1 MANLL
6 VQLVEAS
13 NGTNEALDRR
23 IFPTLEGMEARL
35 LALEQTQNT
44 SPEQRSAGSSRSV
57 SATDELPSMPELPL
71 KTRKEIENFGEA
83 IKKNP
88 SLAEELVS
96 RNIFFSFT
104 FFFFAYRS
112 DFLRHGRV

>member
-35 LALEQTQNT
+35 QALEETQNG
-44 SPEQRSAGSSRSV
+44 SPEQQRSAGSSRSV
-57 SATDELPSMPELPL
+57 SPTDELPSMPELPL
-71 KTRKEIENFGEA
+71 KTRKEIENFGDA
-83 IKKNP
+83 LKKNP
-88 SLAEELVS
+88 SLAAELVS
-96 RNIFFSFT
+96 RDIFLSFP
-104 FFFFAYRS
+104 FI
-112 DFLRHGRV
+112 